1 MYHIDR
7 TIRET
12 GELSDNGL
20 QEIYVNTKIDDGTDI
35 AELMRIFKEHSA
47 YDFNKFPK
55 TSARKHQFLVDEGGK
70 EQMCEIVESYA
81 QEVAQKAARE
91 QAEKHVR
98 KLFEKGASFEL
109 VKECI
114 DSLSEEIL
122 RKIYE
127 SVKGTA

>member
-12 GELSDNGL
+12 GDFNDNGL
-20 QEIYVNTKIDDGTDI
+20 QEIYVNAKVDDGTDI
-35 AELMRIFKEHSA
+35 AELMRIFKEHDA
-47 YDFNKFPK
+47 YDYEKFPK
-55 TSARKHQFLVDEGGK
+55 TSARKHQFLEDEGGK
-70 EQMCEIVESYA
+70 EQMCEVVENYA
-81 QEVAQKAARE
+81 KD
-91 QAEKHVR
+91 QAERHAR
-98 KLFEKGASFEL
+98 NFFENGVSFEV

-114 DSLSEEIL
+114 DSLSEEVL